1 MANLT
6 ISLPEDL
13 KQRMDSLPEFNWS
26 ETIRLFLAEKV
37 SRALLLQKLDKML
50 EHSTLSEEDCLKL
63 GERAKEAMLRK
74 YRAKG
79 W

>member
-6 ISLPEDL
+6 ISIPEDL
-13 KQRMDSLPEFNWS
+13 KQRMDSLAELNWS
-26 ETIRLFLAEKV
+26 ETIRIFLAEKV
-37 SRALLLQKLDKML
+37 RRALLLKKLDKML
-50 EHSTLSEEDCLKL
+50 EHSTLTEEDCLKL

-74 YRAKG
+74 YQAKG